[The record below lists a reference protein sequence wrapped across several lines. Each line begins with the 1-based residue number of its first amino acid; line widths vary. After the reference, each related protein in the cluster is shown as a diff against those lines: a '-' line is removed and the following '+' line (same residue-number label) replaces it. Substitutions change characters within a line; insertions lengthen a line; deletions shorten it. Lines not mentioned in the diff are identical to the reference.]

1 MSIPITY
8 SLLRYLAA
16 KKSVDDRALN
26 WQVWQHLVAALPR
39 ATPQQPLRIL
49 EVGAGIGSMVER
61 LVADDVLTHATY
73 TAIDMAP
80 TLIAEAHRRLLQ
92 WADERGFQ
100 VDENRQRQ
108 LQLRRA
114 GQHITIETEA
124 IDVARFTVREH
135 GRRAWDLLIGQ
146 AFLDLIDMPTTLPG
160 LCSLVRPGGLLY
172 FPTTFDGNTA
182 FQPECDPEFDRA
194 IEASY
199 HQAIDQRVLDG
210 KPSGDSRAGR
220 RLFAHLR
227 TAAVDVLAAGGSDW
241 VVFAGANGYP
251 ADEAYFLH
259 DIIHTI
265 DLVLTG
271 HPHLDAE
278 RLGAWVA
285 QRHAQIEQG
294 ALVYIAHQLDVLG
307 RMTAPMEEEQD
318 GKP

>member
-8 SLLRYLAA
+8 SLMRYLAA

-26 WQVWQHLVAALPR
+26 WQVWQRLVAALPR
-39 ATPQQPLRIL
+39 ATTEQPLRIL

-61 LVADDVLTHATY
+61 LLAGDLLTHASY
-73 TAIDMAP
+73 TAIDQAP
-80 TLIAEAHRRLLQ
+80 TLLAEACHRLRQ
-92 WADERGFQ
+92 WARERGFQ
-100 VDENRQRQ
+100 VDENRQGQ
-108 LQLRRA
+108 LHVRRA
-114 GQHITIETEA
+114 EEHITIETEA
-124 IDVARFTVREH
+124 IDVAHFMAREH

-265 DLVLTG
+265 DRALTG

-285 QRHAQIEQG
+285 QRHAEIEQG
-294 ALVYIAHQLDVLG
+294 VLVYIAHQLDVLG
-307 RMTAPMEEEQD
+307 RMTAPMGEEQD

>member
-1 MSIPITY
+1 M
-8 SLLRYLAA
+8 RYLAA
-16 KKSVDDRALN
+16 KRSIDDRALN
-26 WQVWQHLVAALPR
+26 WQVWQRLVAALPR
-39 ATPQQPLRIL
+39 ATTEQPLHIL
-49 EVGAGIGSMVER
+49 EVGAGIGSMVQR
-61 LVADDVLTHATY
+61 LLADNVFTHATY
-73 TAIDMAP
+73 TAIDKAP
-80 TLIAEAHRRLLQ
+80 ALLTEAHRGLFQ
-92 WADERGFQ
+92 WADDRGFQ
-100 VDENRQRQ
+100 ADKD
-108 LQLRRA
+108 LQGKLHFRRL

-124 IDVARFTVREH
+124 IDVAHFMAREH

-172 FPTTFDGNTA
+172 FPTTFDGDTV
-182 FQPECDPEFDRA
+182 FQPESDTEFDRA
-194 IEASY
+194 IEACY
-199 HQAIDQRVLDG
+199 HRAIDERVLDG

-220 RLFAHLR
+220 RLLAYLR
-227 TAAVDVLAAGGSDW
+227 TAAVEVIAAGGSDW

-265 DLVLTG
+265 GLVLTG

-278 RLGAWVA
+278 RLGDWVA

-307 RMTAPMEEEQD
+307 RMTAPVGEKQD

>member
-92 WADERGFQ
+92 WADEWGFQ

-124 IDVARFTVREH
+124 IDVARFSVREH

-172 FPTTFDGNTA
+172 FPTTF
-182 FQPECDPEFDRA
+182 
-194 IEASY
+194 
-199 HQAIDQRVLDG
+199 
-210 KPSGDSRAGR
+210 
-220 RLFAHLR
+220 
-227 TAAVDVLAAGGSDW
+227 
-241 VVFAGANGYP
+241 
-251 ADEAYFLH
+251 
-259 DIIHTI
+259 
-265 DLVLTG
+265 
-271 HPHLDAE
+271 
-278 RLGAWVA
+278 
-285 QRHAQIEQG
+285 
-294 ALVYIAHQLDVLG
+294 
-307 RMTAPMEEEQD
+307 
-318 GKP
+318 

>member
-1 MSIPITY
+1 M
-8 SLLRYLAA
+8 RYLAA

-26 WQVWQHLVAALPR
+26 WQVWQRLVAALPR

-61 LVADDVLTHATY
+61 LLVGDVLTHATY

-92 WADERGFQ
+92 WANEQGFQ
-100 VDENRQRQ
+100 ADENRERL

-124 IDVARFTVREH
+124 IDVARFIVREN

-146 AFLDLIDMPTTLPG
+146 AFLDLIDMPATLPA
-160 LCSLVRPGGLLY
+160 LCSLMRPGGLLY
-172 FPTTFDGNTA
+172 FPLTFDGGTV
-182 FQPECDPEFDRA
+182 FQPEGETQFDGA
-194 IEASY
+194 IEAYY
-199 HQAIDQRVLDG
+199 HQTIDRRVLDG

-220 RLFAHLR
+220 HLFAHLR
-227 TAAVDVLAAGGSDW
+227 MAGVDVVAAGGSDW

-265 DLVLTG
+265 GATLTG
-271 HPHLDAE
+271 HPQLDTE
-278 RLGAWVA
+278 RLSTWLA
-285 QRHAQIEQG
+285 QRHVQIKQG
-294 ALVYIAHQLDVLG
+294 TLVYIAHQLDFLG
-307 RMTAPMEEEQD
+307 RAPARI
-318 GKP
+318 GKRQVGTP